1 MKKIPQQIE
10 RINIIHL
17 IMGEQ
22 ISAHKHLKTLKIVR
36 ELAPIG
42 GNADELF

>member
-1 MKKIPQQIE
+1 MKKFPQQIE

-22 ISAHKHLKTLKIVR
+22 IPAHEHLKTLKIVR
-36 ELAPIG
+36 ELVPVEE
-42 GNADELF
+42 NADE

>member
-22 ISAHKHLKTLKIVR
+22 IPGRRHLKMLIIVKKVVPV
-36 ELAPIG
+36 EE
-42 GNADELF
+42 NADE